1 MLNITQ
7 NKMKTT
13 TLALLLLFA
22 VSVNVSAQKADDS
35 KAALA
40 VVNDLFAAMAAANAP
55 AILATGTADNQL
67 VAVRKQKDGRSRI
80 DVIGGEAFTK
90 FFTEP
95 GAVEEIMYAPNV
107 EVSGDWAM
115 VWGRY
120 VFFVG
125 DRLSHC
131 GINQFNLVR
140 TGAGWKIANGASTI
154 DPGDCTEKEKAM
166 KRTPVAKPAK

>member
-1 MLNITQ
+1 MKKTFNGLVITL
-7 NKMKTT
+7 
-13 TLALLLLFA
+13 LAATFA
-22 VSVNVSAQKADDS
+22 FGQAVDDK

-40 VVNDLFAAMAAANAP
+40 VVNKLFDEMRAANA
-55 AILATGTADNQL
+55 AGILATGTAENQL
-67 VAVRKQKDGRSRI
+67 VAVRKLKDGKTRV
-80 DVIGGEAFTK
+80 DVINGEAFTK
-90 FFTEP
+90 YFTKAD
-95 GAVEEIMYAPNV
+95 AVEEVMYAPNV

-140 TGAGWKIANGASTI
+140 TEAGWKIANGASTI
-154 DPGDCTEKEKAM
+154 NPGDCNEKEKAM
-166 KRTPVAKPAK
+166 KSSLPKAAQ

>member
-1 MLNITQ
+1 
-7 NKMKTT
+7 MKIINRILIGTVIVS
-13 TLALLLLFA
+13 LFA
-22 VSVNVSAQKADDS
+22 IVGFAQATDDK

-40 VVNDLFAAMAAANAP
+40 VVNKLFDEMRAANA
-55 AILATGTADNQL
+55 AGILATGTAENQL
-67 VAVRKQKDGRSRI
+67 VAVRKTKEGKTLI
-80 DVIGGEAFTK
+80 EVINGEAFTK
-90 FFTEP
+90 FFTKP
-95 GAVEEIMYAPNV
+95 GAIEEIMYDPKI

-140 TGAGWKIANGASTI
+140 TDAGWKIANGASTI
-154 DPGDCTEKEKAM
+154 DPGDCNEKEKAM
-166 KRTPVAKPAK
+166 KSSLPKSTK